1 MIEPIMYVG
10 IGFLVAGLLVIGVIP
25 MVHARA
31 VRLTQRRIEAMTP
44 LSMAEIQA
52 DKDQLRAEF
61 AMSTRRLEMS
71 VDQMKAKTSSQLAE
85 IGKKSEAVGRLKIEL
100 GEKAATLFA
109 TEARA
114 TTLSEELQA
123 TQGEL
128 AARTEALEARER
140 KLAETS
146 AELAKFTTQFHET
159 SLTADS
165 QRVELVA
172 LTAQAEVLRNQIEG
186 SEKEITGLQ
195 ARLEAQ
201 TAEAEAA
208 NRQLG
213 EERIKTEHHG
223 ARIAEIEHQLVV
235 QTTEAEILGRRVQE
249 LLGRLDEHE
258 HMAADRDFAA
268 EQARSQA
275 AAAQQIEAD
284 VRAELAKREALHATL
299 AQTLTAEKTQAE
311 EQFQQAR
318 QERER
323 ALEDLAKVKRETEAA
338 WASERMESAVMRER
352 INDVAAE
359 VARLTAVL
367 EGPSSPIE
375 AILAREAGPARGI
388 ANGTAGG
395 DGNGKKLIGEV
406 GANGGSQ
413 KSSLAD
419 RIRALQS
426 RRSTVSQAS

>member
-1 MIEPIMYVG
+1 
-10 IGFLVAGLLVIGVIP
+10 
-25 MVHARA
+25 
-31 VRLTQRRIEAMTP
+31 
-44 LSMAEIQA
+44 
-52 DKDQLRAEF
+52 
-61 AMSTRRLEMS
+61 
-71 VDQMKAKTSSQLAE
+71 MKAKTTNQLAE
-85 IGKKSEAVGRLKIEL
+85 IGKKSEAVGRLKLEL
-100 GEKAATLFA
+100 GEKAAALLE

-114 TTLSEELQA
+114 STLSEELQA
-123 TQGEL
+123 TQNELTARTETL
-128 AARTEALEARER
+128 AARELT
-140 KLAETS
+140 LAETT

-172 LTAQAEVLRNQIEG
+172 LSAQAAVLKNQIEG
-186 SEKEITGLQ
+186 YEKDIKGLQ

-201 TAEAEAA
+201 TAEAESA

-258 HMAADRDFAA
+258 RMAADRDFAA

-275 AAAQQIEAD
+275 TAAQQIEAD
-284 VRAELAKREALHATL
+284 VRAELANREALHATL
-299 AQTLTAEKTQAE
+299 AETLTAGKTLAE
-311 EQFQQAR
+311 EQLRQAQ
-318 QERER
+318 QEREQ
-323 ALEDLAKVKRETEAA
+323 ALEDVAKVKRETEAA

-359 VARLTAVL
+359 VARLTAQL
-367 EGPSSPIE
+367 EGPGSPIE
-375 AILAREAGPARGI
+375 AILAGEAGPARGTG
-388 ANGTAGG
+388 NGMAGG
-395 DGNGKKLIGEV
+395 DKKLIGEI
-406 GANGGSQ
+406 GPNGGTQ
-413 KSSLAD
+413 KGSLAD